1 MILNFKKIGFLLL
14 FSTLLINLSSFA
26 QTISLDD
33 FAKEIKKDNVN
44 KLAKKAEKKVVLKLL
59 RDNQSGLSIQLFAS
73 ISGNNKMSFEQSFF
87 DTISNYKS
95 SFLKGYDIRLSYTKE
110 SFIPF
115 GLYVAFGNANLFLGG
130 GVAETEIVDSTNFY
144 SNTVINY
151 TPNTDNYILFGL
163 SKNISLNST
172 IYLGYMQFLTKAI
185 RTEFLQTTSFKE
197 VAGINFGFSY
207 KLNRIIISLDN
218 IIHLPFYKES
228 NFYYNSYNELTE
240 QGLPEP
246 KTFGNRFQIG
256 LGYLF

>member
-95 SFLKGYDIRLSYTKE
+95 
-110 SFIPF
+110 
-115 GLYVAFGNANLFLGG
+115 
-130 GVAETEIVDSTNFY
+130 
-144 SNTVINY
+144 
-151 TPNTDNYILFGL
+151 
-163 SKNISLNST
+163 
-172 IYLGYMQFLTKAI
+172 
-185 RTEFLQTTSFKE
+185 E
-197 VAGINFGFSY
+197 V
-207 KLNRIIISLDN
+207 
-218 IIHLPFYKES
+218 
-228 NFYYNSYNELTE
+228 
-240 QGLPEP
+240 
-246 KTFGNRFQIG
+246 
-256 LGYLF
+256 